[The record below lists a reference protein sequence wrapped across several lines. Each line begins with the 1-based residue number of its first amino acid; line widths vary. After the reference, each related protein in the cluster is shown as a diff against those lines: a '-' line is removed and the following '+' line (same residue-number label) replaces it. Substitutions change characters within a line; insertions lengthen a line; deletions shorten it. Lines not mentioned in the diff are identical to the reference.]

1 MVYFAYADQVRPEE
15 TRCDAWEA
23 DHGLGLFHEC
33 VVRVASGVTT
43 GIWRGQ
49 MSEKSDAM
57 AAARKILQIIP
68 ADGWKARYLPTSHQ
82 AQGGIAFV
90 ELRLVCWALVEI
102 GLATQQIVGMVAP
115 AKGSMAV
122 FADEQ
127 PDFVTYISN

>member
-1 MVYFAYADQVRPEE
+1 
-15 TRCDAWEA
+15 
-23 DHGLGLFHEC
+23 
-33 VVRVASGVTT
+33 
-43 GIWRGQ
+43 
-49 MSEKSDAM
+49 M